1 MRRREFI
8 GLLGGAAIGWPLS
21 ARAQKPNQ
29 LRQIGLLLALADTPE
44 SQSRIAALRHG
55 LEALGW
61 KDGSNVRIDARLAAF
76 NAQRLRSEMT
86 ALAAKSDVIVT
97 GASFAI
103 AHAIREAVAVP
114 IVFAGITDPV
124 GQGFIASLARP
135 GGNITGFAAYEVSL
149 GGKWIETLKEVS
161 PGLGRAAVLY
171 EPVTSPY
178 MAGIARSVAA
188 AGPSFGV
195 EVIEMP
201 VRDVGELESALGL
214 FAQKPDGG
222 LIVPP
227 AAFTASNFKLILT
240 LTAKYRLPAIYA
252 FRTTVAAGGLISY
265 GPDPSDQYRR
275 AAGYV
280 DRILRGAKPSDLP
293 VQGPTKFELVIN
305 LKTAKALGLTVPPTL
320 LARADD
326 VIE

>member
-1 MRRREFI
+1 MCPR
-8 GLLGGAAIGWPLS
+8 A
-21 ARAQKPNQ
+21 ARAQKRNQ
-29 LRQIGLLLALADTPE
+29 VRQIGVLLALGDTPE
-44 SQSRIAALRHG
+44 AQSRIAALRRG
-55 LEALGW
+55 LEDLGW
-61 KDGSNVRIDARLAAF
+61 KDGSNARIDVRLAAF
-76 NAQRLRSEMT
+76 NAQRLRSDMT

-97 GASFAI
+97 GASVAI
-103 AHAIREAVAVP
+103 AHAFREAVAVP

-124 GQGFIASLARP
+124 GQGFVVSLARP
-135 GGNITGFAAYEVSL
+135 GGSITGFAAYEVSL

-161 PGLGRAAVLY
+161 PRLSRAAILY

-195 EVIEMP
+195 EVTEMP
-201 VRDVGELESALGL
+201 VRNVSELESTVSF
-214 FAQKPDGG
+214 FAQKPNGG

-227 AAFTASNFKLILT
+227 AAFTASNFKLILA
-240 LTAKYRLPAIYA
+240 LTAKYRLPAVYA
-252 FRTTVAAGGLISY
+252 FRTIVAAGGLVSY

-305 LKTAKALGLTVPPTL
+305 LKTAKALGLTVSPTL
-320 LARADD
+320 LARADE